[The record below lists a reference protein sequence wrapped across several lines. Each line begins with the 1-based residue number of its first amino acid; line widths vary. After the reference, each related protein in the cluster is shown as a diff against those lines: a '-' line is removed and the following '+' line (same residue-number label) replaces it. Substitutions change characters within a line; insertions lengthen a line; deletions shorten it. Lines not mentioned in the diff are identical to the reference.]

1 MNPRYKVSR
10 AGVELLKDFEGFRS
24 QSAQLPNG
32 RWTIGYGHTRS
43 ARQGV
48 TINEADAAALLQY
61 DLIEVAAAVNDQV
74 FTPITQNQFDSLV
87 CFAFNVGLDAFRTS
101 TVLRRI
107 NEGSMLQ
114 AAWSLEMWRKAEFEG
129 HEFVVD
135 ALVRRRAAEKALF
148 LTPADGWV
156 PAPSPVLPPRIDEEL
171 SRSIP
176 TERPVDLKASLIG
189 TTAVVVRQDPP
200 VEAPVAVE
208 PSAEPDE
215 APAFQAGAPSPAPTL
230 AAAAAVGGVAY
241 AAEHF
246 HAESLA
252 PEPAAPEPATPEAA
266 VEEPPASPLPH
277 QMADATQA
285 LSARLESILPSVA
298 APALVHEART
308 DLDLPLPPEP
318 APQEPAVEAAP
329 FVTEAP
335 ALFERPVVQS
345 RWLPDPIAYPHAQPE
360 PEHEPAPASGELFQG
375 PIFREERGQHDF
387 EVHDVEPA
395 KLGFAPFLVL
405 AFVGLIIF
413 AAAATW
419 AFNAHSSGG
428 IVNPITVGVGMGLV
442 GIACVGWAVYSLLS
456 KFGEWE
462 E

>member
-10 AGVELLKDFEGFRS
+10 AGIDLLKDFEGFRRE
-24 QSAQLPNG
+24 SARLPDG
-32 RWTIGYGHTRS
+32 RWTIGYGHTKS
-43 ARQGV
+43 ARAGV
-48 TINEADAAALLQY
+48 TISEADASALLQY
-61 DLIEVAAAVNDQV
+61 DLIEVVAAVNDLV

-87 CFAFNVGLDAFRTS
+87 CFAFNVGLDGFRTS

-107 NEGSMLQ
+107 NEGAMLQ

-156 PAPSPVLPPRIDEEL
+156 AAPSPVLPPRIDDEVC
-171 SRSIP
+171 RSIP
-176 TERPVDLKASLIG
+176 KDKPVDLKASLVG
-189 TTAVVVRQDPP
+189 TTATIVREDSPASPAQTESTAEPLP
-200 VEAPVAVE
+200 VAPV
-208 PSAEPDE
+208 
-215 APAFQAGAPSPAPTL
+215 L
-230 AAAAAVGGVAY
+230 AAAAAGAVV
-241 AAEHF
+241 F
-246 HAESLA
+246 A
-252 PEPAAPEPATPEAA
+252 PEPEPEAA
-266 VEEPPASPLPH
+266 TQLETPAPLPH

-285 LSARLESILPSVA
+285 LSARLEAILPSATPA
-298 APALVHEART
+298 AYTVTETRS

-318 APQEPAVEAAP
+318 VAEPAPVEPAPVAASEP
-329 FVTEAP
+329 V
-335 ALFERPVVQS
+335 LFERPVVQS
-345 RWLPDPIAYPHAQPE
+345 RWLPDPIAYSRPEPVAQPE
-360 PEHEPAPASGELFQG
+360 AAPEHDPIASADLFQT
-375 PIFREERGQHDF
+375 PIFREEHNHGDF
-387 EVHDVEPA
+387 EITDVEPA

-405 AFVGLIIF
+405 AFIGLIIF

-428 IVNPITVGVGMGLV
+428 VVNPITVGVGMGLI

>member
-1 MNPRYKVSR
+1 MNPRYKASR
-10 AGVELLKDFEGFRS
+10 AGIDLLKDFEGFRS
-24 QSAQLPNG
+24 ESARLPDG
-32 RWTIGYGHTRS
+32 RWTIGYGHTKS
-43 ARQGV
+43 ARAGV
-48 TINEADAAALLQY
+48 TISEADASALLQY
-61 DLIEVAAAVNDQV
+61 DLIEVVAAVNDLV

-87 CFAFNVGLDAFRTS
+87 CFAFNVGLAGFRTS

-107 NEGSMLQ
+107 NEGAMLQ

-156 PAPSPVLPPRIDEEL
+156 AAPSPVLPPRIDDEVC
-171 SRSIP
+171 RSIP
-176 TERPVDLKASLIG
+176 KDKPVDLKASLVG
-189 TTAVVVRQDPP
+189 TTATVVREDAPAP
-200 VEAPVAVE
+200 AESAAEPLSVAPVLA
-208 PSAEPDE
+208 AT
-215 APAFQAGAPSPAPTL
+215 AAAGA
-230 AAAAAVGGVAY
+230 VV
-241 AAEHF
+241 F
-246 HAESLA
+246 A
-252 PEPAAPEPATPEAA
+252 PEPRSEPAPEAA
-266 VEEPPASPLPH
+266 LQPETPAPLPH

-285 LSARLESILPSVA
+285 LSARLEAILPSATPA
-298 APALVHEART
+298 AYTVTETRS

-318 APQEPAVEAAP
+318 VSEPAPVAAEP
-329 FVTEAP
+329 V
-335 ALFERPVVQS
+335 LFERPVVQS
-345 RWLPDPIAYPHAQPE
+345 RWLPDPIAYSRPEPVAQPE
-360 PEHEPAPASGELFQG
+360 AAHEHDAAASADLFQT
-375 PIFREERGQHDF
+375 PIFREEHNHGDF
-387 EVHDVEPA
+387 EITDVEPA

-405 AFVGLIIF
+405 AFIGLIIF

-428 IVNPITVGVGMGLV
+428 AVNPITVGVGMGLI

>member
-10 AGVELLKDFEGFRS
+10 AGIDLLKDFEGFRRE
-24 QSAQLPNG
+24 SARLPDG
-32 RWTIGYGHTRS
+32 RWTIGYGHTKS
-43 ARQGV
+43 ARAGV
-48 TINEADAAALLQY
+48 TISEADASALLQY
-61 DLIEVAAAVNDQV
+61 DLIEVVAAVNDLV

-87 CFAFNVGLDAFRTS
+87 CFAFNVGLDGFRTS

-107 NEGSMLQ
+107 NEGAMLQ

-156 PAPSPVLPPRIDEEL
+156 AAPSPVLPPRIDDEVC
-171 SRSIP
+171 RSIP
-176 TERPVDLKASLIG
+176 KDKPVDLKASLVG
-189 TTAVVVRQDPP
+189 TTATIVREDSPASPAQTESTAEPLP
-200 VEAPVAVE
+200 VAPV
-208 PSAEPDE
+208 
-215 APAFQAGAPSPAPTL
+215 L
-230 AAAAAVGGVAY
+230 AAAAAGAVV
-241 AAEHF
+241 F
-246 HAESLA
+246 A
-252 PEPAAPEPATPEAA
+252 PEPAPEAA
-266 VEEPPASPLPH
+266 ALLETPAPLPH

-285 LSARLESILPSVA
+285 LSARLEAILPSATPA
-298 APALVHEART
+298 AYTVTETRS

-318 APQEPAVEAAP
+318 VAEPAPVEPAPVAASEP
-329 FVTEAP
+329 V
-335 ALFERPVVQS
+335 LFERPVVQS
-345 RWLPDPIAYPHAQPE
+345 RWLPDPIAYSRPEPAAQPE
-360 PEHEPAPASGELFQG
+360 AAPEHDPIASADLFQT
-375 PIFREERGQHDF
+375 PIFREEHNHGDF
-387 EVHDVEPA
+387 EITDVEPA

-405 AFVGLIIF
+405 AFIGLIIF

-428 IVNPITVGVGMGLV
+428 VVNPITVGVGMGLI

>member
-10 AGVELLKDFEGFRS
+10 AGIDLLKDFEGFRRE
-24 QSAQLPNG
+24 SARLPDG
-32 RWTIGYGHTRS
+32 RWTIGYGHTKS
-43 ARQGV
+43 ARAGV
-48 TINEADAAALLQY
+48 TISEADASALLQY
-61 DLIEVAAAVNDQV
+61 DLIEVVAAVNDLV

-87 CFAFNVGLDAFRTS
+87 CFAFNVGLDGFRTS

-107 NEGSMLQ
+107 NEGAMLQ

-156 PAPSPVLPPRIDEEL
+156 AAPSPVLPPRIDDEVC
-171 SRSIP
+171 RSIP
-176 TERPVDLKASLIG
+176 KDKPVDLKASLVG
-189 TTAVVVRQDPP
+189 TTATIVREDSSASPAQTESTAEPLP
-200 VEAPVAVE
+200 VAPV
-208 PSAEPDE
+208 
-215 APAFQAGAPSPAPTL
+215 L
-230 AAAAAVGGVAY
+230 AAAAAGAVV
-241 AAEHF
+241 F
-246 HAESLA
+246 A
-252 PEPAAPEPATPEAA
+252 PEPEPEAA
-266 VEEPPASPLPH
+266 TQLETPAPLPH

-285 LSARLESILPSVA
+285 LSARLEAILPSATPA
-298 APALVHEART
+298 AYTVTETRS

-318 APQEPAVEAAP
+318 VAEPAPVEPAPVAASEP
-329 FVTEAP
+329 V
-335 ALFERPVVQS
+335 LFERPVVQS
-345 RWLPDPIAYPHAQPE
+345 RWLPDPIAYSRPEPAAQPE
-360 PEHEPAPASGELFQG
+360 AAPEHDPIASADLFQT
-375 PIFREERGQHDF
+375 PIFREEHNHGDF
-387 EVHDVEPA
+387 EITDVEPA

-405 AFVGLIIF
+405 AFIGLIIF

-428 IVNPITVGVGMGLV
+428 VVNPITVGVGMGLI

>member
-10 AGVELLKDFEGFRS
+10 AGIDLLKDFEGFRRE
-24 QSAQLPNG
+24 SARLPDG
-32 RWTIGYGHTRS
+32 RWTIGYGHTKS
-43 ARQGV
+43 ARAGV
-48 TINEADAAALLQY
+48 TISEADASALLQY
-61 DLIEVAAAVNDQV
+61 DLIEVVAAVNDLV

-87 CFAFNVGLDAFRTS
+87 CFAFNVGLDGFRTS

-107 NEGSMLQ
+107 NEGAMLQ

-156 PAPSPVLPPRIDEEL
+156 AAPSPVLPPRIDDEVC
-171 SRSIP
+171 RSIP
-176 TERPVDLKASLIG
+176 KDKPVDLKASLVG
-189 TTAVVVRQDPP
+189 TTATIVREDSPASPAQTDSTAEPLP
-200 VEAPVAVE
+200 VAPVLA
-208 PSAEPDE
+208 AT
-215 APAFQAGAPSPAPTL
+215 AAAGA
-230 AAAAAVGGVAY
+230 VV
-241 AAEHF
+241 F
-246 HAESLA
+246 A
-252 PEPAAPEPATPEAA
+252 PEPAPEAA
-266 VEEPPASPLPH
+266 AQLETPAPLPH

-285 LSARLESILPSVA
+285 LSARLEAILPSATPA
-298 APALVHEART
+298 AYTVTETRS

-318 APQEPAVEAAP
+318 VTEPAPVEPAPVAASEP
-329 FVTEAP
+329 V
-335 ALFERPVVQS
+335 LFERPVVQS
-345 RWLPDPIAYPHAQPE
+345 RWLPDPIAYSRPEPAAQPE
-360 PEHEPAPASGELFQG
+360 AAPEHDPIASADLFQT
-375 PIFREERGQHDF
+375 PIFREEHNHGDF
-387 EVHDVEPA
+387 EITDVEPA

-405 AFVGLIIF
+405 AFIGLIIF

-428 IVNPITVGVGMGLV
+428 VVNPITVGVGMGLI